1 VNVIFSSRQKQSNLY
16 VDGVSTTKR
25 FCTAKRQKLK
35 LHIFA
40 KLRSKKEAYVK
51 DFTVLYIVLCV
62 LQTNQKG
69 FQDLEA
75 DWAPWRA
82 DCLFIFI

>member
-1 VNVIFSSRQKQSNLY
+1 MVLVQQQDFVPQNVRNLN
-16 VDGVSTTKR
+16 
-25 FCTAKRQKLK
+25 
-35 LHIFA
+35 HIFA